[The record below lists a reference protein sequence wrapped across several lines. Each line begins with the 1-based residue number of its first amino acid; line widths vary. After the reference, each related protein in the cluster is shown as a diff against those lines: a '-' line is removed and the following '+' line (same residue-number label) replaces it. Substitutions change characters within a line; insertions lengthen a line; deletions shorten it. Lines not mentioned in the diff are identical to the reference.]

1 MMEPDSPADYLA
13 VAGELVIVGD
23 EPDGNSVRFRADDL
37 SRWTR
42 IEEQRRPVTLAA
54 DGTTQLR
61 LEGVDAP
68 EARLGGTAQPLGVE
82 VREALL
88 ARLGFSGVEYAA
100 PGSNRVVAATPATVR
115 AVILTRMVE
124 TTGRP
129 VSYLLLDGGIGGS
142 PADGSTVA
150 LDQALLE
157 RTVNAWLLRQGLVY
171 LLLYGSNP
179 PQQRAWLQA
188 MAAAARTAGTGVWMQ
203 DVTEVFK
210 LDGPAS
216 IGPSGQLVFPKLFRR
231 ALDHLHDVDH
241 GFDGSLV
248 DWLLAHSGPGPG
260 DENDQVSV
268 AGADP
273 IRLSELLR
281 HDGEKVS
288 LSVDL
293 LDLVFV
299 EK

>member
-1 MMEPDSPADYLA
+1 MEPDRPADYLA
-13 VAGELVIVGD
+13 VAGELVVVGD
-23 EPDGNSVRFRADDL
+23 EPDGNSIRFRAADQNL
-37 SRWTR
+37 WRR
-42 IEEQRRPVTLAA
+42 IEERRRPVRLAP
-54 DGTTQLR
+54 DGTARLR

-68 EARLGGTAQPLGVE
+68 EARFGGAAQPLGVE
-82 VREALL
+82 VAEALL
-88 ARLGFSGVEYAA
+88 ARLGFREVEYAW
-100 PGSNRVVAATPATVR
+100 GSRRVLAATPATVR

-129 VSYLLLDGGIGGS
+129 VSYLLLDGGPGDL

-150 LDQALLE
+150 LGRALLE

-179 PQQRAWLQA
+179 PRQRAWLHA
-188 MAAAARTAGTGVWMQ
+188 MAAAARAAATGVWMH
-203 DVTEVFK
+203 DLTEVFK
-210 LDGPAS
+210 LEGPAS
-216 IGPSGQLVFPKLFRR
+216 IGPGGQLVYPKLFRR
-231 ALDHLHDVDH
+231 AIAHLHDVDRH
-241 GFDGSLV
+241 GFDGSLA
-248 DWLLAHSGPGPG
+248 DWLLARSGPGPG

-273 IRLSELLR
+273 IRLAELLR
-281 HDGEKVS
+281 HEGDKVS
-288 LSVDL
+288 LSADL

>member
-1 MMEPDSPADYLA
+1 MDPDSAADYLA

-23 EPDGNSVRFRADDL
+23 EPDGNSIRFRADDQNL
-37 SRWTR
+37 WRR
-42 IEEQRRPVTLAA
+42 IEERRRPVRLAP
-54 DGTTQLR
+54 DGTARLR
-61 LEGVDAP
+61 LEGADAP
-68 EARLGGTAQPLGVE
+68 EARFGGTPQPLGAAVAG
-82 VREALL
+82 ALL
-88 ARLGFSGVEYAA
+88 ARLGFKNVEYAA
-100 PGSNRVVAATPATVR
+100 PASNRVVAATPATVR

-124 TTGRP
+124 ATGRP
-129 VSYLLLDGGIGGS
+129 VSYLLLDGGVGALPG
-142 PADGSTVA
+142 DGSTVT

-171 LLLYGSNP
+171 LLLYGSTP
-179 PQQRAWLQA
+179 PRQRAWLQA
-188 MAAAARTAGTGVWMQ
+188 MATAARAAAAGVWMQ

-216 IGPSGQLVFPKLFRR
+216 IGPGGQLVHPKLFRR
-231 ALDHLHDVDH
+231 AVDHLHDVDHH

-281 HDGEKVS
+281 HEGEKVT
-288 LSVDL
+288 LSADL